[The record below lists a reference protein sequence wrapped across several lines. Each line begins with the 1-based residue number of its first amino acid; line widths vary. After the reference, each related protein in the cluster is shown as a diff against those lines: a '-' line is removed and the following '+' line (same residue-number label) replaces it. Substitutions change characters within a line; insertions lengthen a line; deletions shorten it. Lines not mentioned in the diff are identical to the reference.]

1 MRRGPGVGG
10 VMRHRE
16 QANAVGAVGDQT
28 QATQLLA
35 AKSQLEALRTTLSE
49 FAQKHRGRI
58 NSDPQFRQAFCEM
71 CMAAGIDPLASSKG
85 LWDELLGVG
94 QFYNELAVQVLTACL
109 RTRDVNGGLLDL
121 GECLKLVQA
130 SRPTGQGQAAVSLED
145 IQRAVSC
152 LVALGRGV
160 GIKNCGGRQ
169 LVCSVP
175 DELSADPAQ
184 ALEVAVAAG
193 GRVSAEDLVKRFS
206 WTTHRAD
213 AALAHFIRE
222 GLCWVD
228 TQDTSSQRV
237 CWFPSIALVEAG
249 RDATDLT
256 ETL

>member
-1 MRRGPGVGG
+1 
-10 VMRHRE
+10 MRHRD
-16 QANAVGAVGDQT
+16 QANTMGAVGDQA
-28 QATQLLA
+28 QASQLSA
-35 AKSQLEALRTTLSE
+35 AKSQLEALRTTLSD

-130 SRPTGQGQAAVSLED
+130 SRPKGQPPVSMED

-152 LVALGRGV
+152 CAALGRGV
-160 GIKNCGGRQ
+160 GIRDCGGRQ
-169 LVCSVP
+169 LVYSVP

-193 GRVSAEDLVKRFS
+193 GQVSAEALVKRFG
-206 WTTHRAD
+206 WPTHRAD
-213 AALAHFIRE
+213 AALAHFVRE

-228 TQDTSSQRV
+228 TQDSDSQRV
-237 CWFPSIALVEAG
+237 CWFPSIALAASG
-249 RDATDLT
+249 RDASDLAGFA
-256 ETL
+256 